1 MGMPDM
7 PESTMPAAE
16 MFTTVLVANRGEI
29 AIRIAQ
35 TLRELGIRSVAVRAE
50 DDPSPHPEHFDEVVS
65 LGAGPLGETYLSIAK
80 VLEAARATGA
90 QAIHPGYGFLSENAA
105 FAAACEAAGVV
116 FIGPPASAI
125 ETMGDKISAR
135 HAVESRDVATVPG
148 IAEPGLDDAAL
159 IAGAERVGYP
169 VLIKP
174 AAGGGG
180 KGMHRVDEA
189 AALPAALATARR
201 EAAAAFGDDTL
212 FIERF
217 VTNPRHIEV
226 QVLADR
232 HGHVIHLGERECS
245 LQRRHQKVIE
255 EAPSALLTEAQRAA
269 IGQAAV
275 ETARSVGYVGAGTVE
290 FIVAGDRPDEPFFM
304 EMNTRLQV
312 EHPVTEMVT
321 GIDLVE
327 QQLRI
332 AAGEPLAIAQEDV
345 TLTGHA
351 VEARIYAEDPAAG
364 FLPTGG
370 TLVELQWPWQEE
382 PDGAAPA
389 VRIDAGVARGTVVG
403 SSYDPMIAKVIAHAP
418 TRAEAIERLRQAL
431 ADTVIFGVVT
441 NRGFLRALL
450 HEPTVQAGKLDT
462 GFIDREGER
471 IVASIAAGEGSGAG
485 EADAT
490 AEAEGTGAAAGVGE
504 AERRAPRA
512 GRLPGEVL
520 AVAAAQRGAGVPQL
534 GPWAS
539 DGWRIGGAV
548 GRLARFAD
556 GDGVATVRVR
566 RIDEPQEHRYSELRD
581 VDIEV
586 ARADGTTERF
596 ARLQLERPTVETAE
610 GTWVWTPDGDWLVE
624 APPRIRRGRG
634 PARPTLASPMPGT
647 VVAVHVADGD
657 TVAEGQ
663 SVISVEAMKMEHV
676 LRAPVAGTVH
686 LAAFS
691 GDQVTRGQ
699 ELATV
704 TPIEEG
710 A

>member
-1 MGMPDM
+1 M
-7 PESTMPAAE
+7 AE

-29 AIRIAQ
+29 AIRVAR
-35 TLRELGIRSVAVRAE
+35 TLDRLGIQPVMVYAE
-50 DDPSPHPEHFDEVVS
+50 GDPSPHRHHGHAVS
-65 LGAGPLGETYLSIAK
+65 LGAGNLRETYLSIEK
-80 VLEAARATGA
+80 IIEAARSTGA

-105 FAAACEAAGVV
+105 FAQACADAGIV

-135 HAVESRDVATVPG
+135 HAVEARDVATVPG

-159 IAGAERVGYP
+159 IAGAERVGFP

-189 AALPAALATARR
+189 SALPHALATARR

-226 QVLADR
+226 QVLADTY
-232 HGHVIHLGERECS
+232 GTVIHLGERECS

-255 EAPSALLTEAQRAA
+255 EAPSALLTEAQRAS

-332 AAGEPLAIAQEDV
+332 AAGEPLAIAQQDV

-351 VEARIYAEDPAAG
+351 IEARLYAEDPAAG

-370 TLVELQWPWQEE
+370 TVLDVQWPWDESE
-382 PDGAAPA
+382 LGPDA
-389 VRIDAGVARGTVVG
+389 VQRVRVDAGVEHGTAVG
-403 SSYDPMIAKVIAHAP
+403 SSYDPMIAKVIAHAD
-418 TRAEAIERLRQAL
+418 TRAEAIERLRAAL
-431 ADTVIFGVVT
+431 AEMHLFGVVT

-450 HEPTVQAGKLDT
+450 AEPTVQAGELDT

-471 IVASIAAGEGSGAG
+471 IATSGS
-485 EADAT
+485 
-490 AEAEGTGAAAGVGE
+490 
-504 AERRAPRA
+504 R
-512 GRLPGEVL
+512 GEVL
-520 AVAAAQRGAGVPQL
+520 AVAAAAQAQRAPGPSGA
-534 GPWAS
+534 WAG
-539 DGWRIGGAV
+539 DGWRMAGAV
-548 GRLARFAD
+548 GRVVRFAD

-566 RIDEPQEHRYSELRD
+566 RIDEPHEHRYTELRD

-586 ARADGTTERF
+586 QRADGTIERF
-596 ARLQLERPTVETAE
+596 ERVPLERPTLETGE
-610 GTWVWTPDGDWLVE
+610 GTWVWTRDGDVLAE

-634 PARPTLASPMPGT
+634 PAEPTLASPMPGT
-647 VVAVHVADGD
+647 VVAVHAADGD
-657 TVAEGQ
+657 EVAEGAA
-663 SVISVEAMKMEHV
+663 VVSVEAMKMEHV

-686 LAAFS
+686 LHAKV
-691 GDQVTRGQ
+691 GEQVARGQ

-704 TPIEEG
+704 TPTASTGES

>member
-1 MGMPDM
+1 M
-7 PESTMPAAE
+7 PEHP
-16 MFTTVLVANRGEI
+16 MFSTVLVANRGEI
-29 AIRIAQ
+29 AIRIAR
-35 TLRELGIRSVAVRAE
+35 TLRENGIRAVAVRAE

-65 LGAGPLGETYLSIAK
+65 LGAGPLRDTYLSIDKIIAAAK
-80 VLEAARATGA
+80 ETGA

-105 FAAACEAAGVV
+105 FAQACADAGLV

-135 HAVESRDVATVPG
+135 HAVESRGVSTVPG

-159 IAGAERVGYP
+159 IAGAERVGFP

-180 KGMHRVDEA
+180 KGMYRVDDA
-189 AALPAALATARR
+189 AGLPPALAAARR
-201 EAAAAFGDDTL
+201 EAASSFGDDTL

-217 VTNPRHIEV
+217 VTSPRHIEV
-226 QVLADR
+226 QVLADT
-232 HGHVIHLGERECS
+232 HGNVIHLGERECS

-255 EAPSALLTEAQRAA
+255 EAPSALLTESQRAA
-269 IGQAAV
+269 IGEAAV

-321 GIDLVE
+321 GVDLVE

-332 AAGEPLAIAQEDV
+332 AAGERLAFAQQDV

-351 VEARIYAEDPAAG
+351 IEARIYAEDPAAG

-370 TLVELQWPWQEE
+370 TVLELDWPYDGVE
-382 PDGAAPA
+382 DGS
-389 VRIDAGVARGTVVG
+389 VRIDAGVQRGGEVG
-403 SSYDPMIAKVIAHAP
+403 SSYDPMIAKLIVHGA
-418 TRAEAIERLRQAL
+418 TRAEAIDRLRDAL
-431 ADTVIFGVVT
+431 AETSIFGVIT

-450 HEPTVQAGKLDT
+450 DEPSVRAGDLDT

-471 IVASIAAGEGSGAG
+471 IAG
-485 EADAT
+485 D
-490 AEAEGTGAAAGVGE
+490 GVPS
-504 AERRAPRA
+504 A
-512 GRLPGEVL
+512 VL
-520 AVAAAQRGAGVPQL
+520 AMVAAAELPQGVGPVGAWHL
-534 GPWAS
+534 

-548 GRLARFAD
+548 GRRTRLRD
-556 GDGVATVRVR
+556 GDGEASVQVLGERTVVT
-566 RIDEPQEHRYSELRD
+566 
-581 VDIEV
+581 
-586 ARADGTTERF
+586 RADGTVD
-596 ARLQLERPTVETAE
+596 ALPTPREQ
-610 GTWVWTPDGDWLVE
+610 WVQQTPAGAWVRTPDGDFLVE

-634 PARPTLASPMPGT
+634 PAEPTLASPMPGT
-647 VVAVHVADGD
+647 VVAAHVADGD
-657 TVAEGQ
+657 TVAAGQ
-663 SVISVEAMKMEHV
+663 PVISVEAMKMEHV

-686 LAAFS
+686 LHASA

-704 TPIEEG
+704 TPAEG
-710 A
+710 ESA